1 MYIRRF
7 LIYLSLALL
16 IIGFSS
22 IIVYRNV
29 SRNMVGKIMDYDH
42 NQIGSTARIKD
53 GKIQIYR
60 GNKWEDLLI
69 KGVQVNSFTPG
80 YARNKSSVDKSDV
93 MTWLEQISGMNANV
107 ITIPSIQP
115 PSFYNAIYDYNLNA
129 ERPLYIIHEIP
140 IDEKALLKHFDAYNK
155 EIYSSLKK
163 DIARTID
170 VVHGNRV
177 IFDNSRHHAGLYLKD
192 ISAYVLGYI
201 IGTNTNAEFVTLTN
215 LRHPHI
221 TSYDGKFFSVNG
233 GKPFEVFI
241 AELLDFAAEYEID
254 KYEQFS
260 LLSYICTMETDPIE
274 HKNESNSTK
283 NANIDLENIIDKSK
297 SKIFAS
303 YAVHPNT
310 YDFFDFGERKELAF
324 YNYLIDI
331 NTHHSIPVIVSD
343 IGIPSS
349 RGMSKVD
356 IDEGFNRGNVTEI
369 QQGEQIVQLLDYI
382 YKSGCIGGVI
392 YSWQD
397 DWSKTTAFN
406 LMEDYSDQSSSTYW
420 YDAQAS
426 DESFGL
432 MAFRPKGKEYGISI
446 DGDFTDWDYFSSI
459 SKHHH
464 IKVTSDTSYLY
475 LYFKKEGLS
484 LTHDKIYIG
493 LDITPLSGS
502 KNWEDKVDF
511 PMPVDFILEF
521 QGYNEARIV
530 VHERYNLFNYL
541 YKYYSNIIE
550 KQVRPPDPNSKIF
563 SAIYLLNRKHFYFR
577 ETNTVEHPVY
587 YETGRLVYGNSD
599 QNSRDYNSLADFNKE
614 GDAIEIRIPWMLIN
628 VKNLLKKQ
636 AQGDFY
642 SKGLDSYVYIKN
654 IGISLYYEGEN
665 ERFTTEKL
673 IYKIP
678 SYKHMEYDQ
687 VLKRSYYIVRDYWKD
702 I

>member
-7 LIYLSLALL
+7 LIYLSLGLL

-177 IFDNSRHHAGLYLKD
+177 IFDNSRHHAGLYHKD

-260 LLSYICTMETDPIE
+260 LLSYVCTMETDPIE
-274 HKNESNSTK
+274 HKNERNSTK
-283 NANIDLENIIDKSK
+283 NAKIYLEIIIDKSK
-297 SKIFAS
+297 SKIF
-303 YAVHPNT
+303 
-310 YDFFDFGERKELAF
+310 GKLCC
-324 YNYLIDI
+324 
-331 NTHHSIPVIVSD
+331 
-343 IGIPSS
+343 SS
-349 RGMSKVD
+349 
-356 IDEGFNRGNVTEI
+356 
-369 QQGEQIVQLLDYI
+369 
-382 YKSGCIGGVI
+382 
-392 YSWQD
+392 
-397 DWSKTTAFN
+397 
-406 LMEDYSDQSSSTYW
+406 
-420 YDAQAS
+420 
-426 DESFGL
+426 
-432 MAFRPKGKEYGISI
+432 
-446 DGDFTDWDYFSSI
+446 
-459 SKHHH
+459 
-464 IKVTSDTSYLY
+464 
-475 LYFKKEGLS
+475 
-484 LTHDKIYIG
+484 
-493 LDITPLSGS
+493 
-502 KNWEDKVDF
+502 
-511 PMPVDFILEF
+511 
-521 QGYNEARIV
+521 
-530 VHERYNLFNYL
+530 
-541 YKYYSNIIE
+541 
-550 KQVRPPDPNSKIF
+550 
-563 SAIYLLNRKHFYFR
+563 
-577 ETNTVEHPVY
+577 
-587 YETGRLVYGNSD
+587 
-599 QNSRDYNSLADFNKE
+599 
-614 GDAIEIRIPWMLIN
+614 
-628 VKNLLKKQ
+628 
-636 AQGDFY
+636 
-642 SKGLDSYVYIKN
+642 
-654 IGISLYYEGEN
+654 
-665 ERFTTEKL
+665 
-673 IYKIP
+673 
-678 SYKHMEYDQ
+678 
-687 VLKRSYYIVRDYWKD
+687 
-702 I
+702 